1 MNAAHLMHALRA
13 TLCTALAAG
22 LVFVPPAQ
30 AETVIDA
37 IRQHVELTNLSTGH
51 MTTSSVAIT
60 QDVPLAASVATIPAS
75 ERMVIEDASS
85 SAERITLNY
94 KNGDLQNILRLIA
107 RVSGVNLVA
116 GPDVRGTVTLELND
130 VHWEQAL
137 ALVLSANGYTY
148 VRDANVLRVI
158 STDRV
163 DAEPLSVII
172 VPINFAKSD
181 EIVPIITPMLTP
193 ERGKIQSDP
202 RVNALIVTD
211 IPAKLDQIQK
221 VIQRLDQP
229 TPQVLIEAKFVE
241 IAGTDNEKEGV
252 DWSNLDS
259 YGIAL
264 HDILYTFDREVTRAR
279 QMDSGARGVDIREF
293 PISGGMPANKARSY
307 SINETETTAYQL
319 EPDSFRLAFS
329 LLINN
334 TRAKLISSPKLQT
347 LDNKKATIRVA
358 ETRYKPQF
366 TYNRETG
373 AYEINNYDEIYVGIT
388 LDVTPHVNYNGD
400 ITLDIIPEVS
410 ALVDNQLI
418 QGVEVPITNVR
429 RIETRVS
436 LKDGYT
442 VAIGGMIKDDWV
454 AVKRSVP
461 FMGDIPYIGPN
472 FFTWESKEKR
482 AVNLVIF
489 ITPTVLKTERT
500 DERWQ
505 RQLRNMQLTPEGEW
519 NNVVSNAPD
528 MDMLRMR
535 EELLI
540 AGVTNTAP
548 VTLEHLP

>member
-1 MNAAHLMHALRA
+1 MN
-13 TLCTALAAG
+13 TALLFSGTHAVTAFVLAAA
-22 LVFVPPAQ
+22 LAVAPVAH
-30 AETVIDA
+30 AETVLDA
-37 IRQHVELTNLSTGH
+37 IRAHTAMTSLVADIT
-51 MTTSSVAIT
+51 TTSSVAVTRIE
-60 QDVPLAASVATIPAS
+60 PPAPVATLPPPAGRAVV
-75 ERMVIEDASS
+75 EESS
-85 SAERITLNY
+85 STADRISLNY

-116 GPDVRGTVTLELND
+116 GPDVRGSVTIELND

-148 VRDANVLRVI
+148 VREGNVLRVI

-163 DAEPLSVII
+163 DAEPLSVAI

-181 EIVPIITPMLTP
+181 EIVPIITPLLTP
-193 ERGKIQSDP
+193 ERGKVQSDP
-202 RVNALIVTD
+202 RVNALIITD

-241 IAGTDNEKEGV
+241 ITASAADKEGV
-252 DWSNLDS
+252 DWSGLDS
-259 YGIAL
+259 YGIML
-264 HDILYTFDREVTRAR
+264 HDMLYTFDRQVTRGR
-279 QMDSGARGVDIREF
+279 QMDGSARGVDIREF
-293 PISGGMPANKARSY
+293 PFSGGLPANKARSY
-307 SINETETTAYQL
+307 SINETEATTYQL
-319 EPDSFRLAFS
+319 EPDNFRLAFS
-329 LLINN
+329 LLLNN
-334 TRAKLISSPKLQT
+334 SRAKLISNPKLQT

-442 VAIGGMIKDDWV
+442 VAVGGMIKDDWV
-454 AVKRSVP
+454 TVKRSIP
-461 FMGDIPYIGPN
+461 FMGDIPYLGPN
-472 FFTWESKEKR
+472 LFTWESKEKR

-489 ITPTVLKTERT
+489 ITPTVLKTDST
-500 DERWQ
+500 HDRWQ
-505 RQLRNMQLTPEGEW
+505 RQLRDMHLTPDGEW
-519 NNVVSNAPD
+519 NNVVTNAPD
-528 MDMLRMR
+528 MDLLRMR
-535 EELLI
+535 EQLI
-540 AGVTNTAP
+540 VASVSNQPPASTYD
-548 VTLEHLP
+548 LP